1 SLAGATAK
9 LHAIVS
15 RWQPSVTSDEYPWPQ
30 LRAVIA
36 DLLKIDAEMS
46 FHRSGLH
53 RLAVPETRGAS
64 RDG

>member
-1 SLAGATAK
+1 
-9 LHAIVS
+9 
-15 RWQPSVTSDEYPWPQ
+15 WQPSVTSDEYPWPQ